1 MTTPPND
8 THQTDELPHN
18 DGIAM
23 RLDYAEASQLISEQA
38 SESATQTP
46 NTPTLNAQTL
56 NSQQAETYIDHVA
69 LFAQLNRP
77 AVAFHA
83 RVTQPLLFRDC
94 LMALFDIVSSD
105 YRYVPKDRSVYT
117 AFMQMRRASANQN
130 LFASQRAYF
139 DWLYNND
146 PLAYCILDP
155 IVQVHEDGVTFEVFS
170 KDEGSYAALTF
181 THALFDKVD
190 NTDSTTF
197 GTTYIDY
204 SPALL
209 QGIEQIRSY
218 RDTRL
223 DIGQQAV
230 TLQTPKP
237 DVNPDNPDTPAV
249 IEKRINVPKS
259 WIRSLLQVQSATQLS
274 QDTFELDPVSLYNLL
289 FEMRMHA
296 DIKGKKRGLI
306 IELVPQKAP
315 VLTLEPFGIVV
326 HSQSAVYQGNSAKLL
341 RLWGRRR
348 LALLK
353 RVLPYTDKVNVTLL
367 GQGMPSY
374 WTLTGQGFHL
384 TFAMT
389 GFSQANWSQSL
400 NFDLLLP
407 KRPTETDTDQ
417 DMEQLVTALQTAQDI
432 PTLAKY
438 LGKKPA
444 HIHQNLL
451 TLAQQGL
458 VRFDIATQQF
468 IYRPLTDT
476 PLNMDDFAYHN
487 LAEKQ
492 AYELVSRP
500 KAISNVSVETLP
512 SSGINGNGGVAIA
525 ADVEVKEDRR
535 TYYSQLQLNDEGM
548 VTRAECSCP
557 QFSQHRLTQGVCSH
571 LIAVRLTYA
580 NYDRSKDSK
589 LRWQQSKLFS
599 KRLDKQINTQSQN
612 LAENIENTESALTIN
627 HDTAN
632 VENRFENRFESIEQI
647 YLTLNQKKLII
658 ERSGGK
664 KSGRQQLLFN
674 RPEQAYDAFIQHS
687 AQFEAAGYLENQVI

>member
-1 MTTPPND
+1 MTATDPNPNSNLSEDTSQANDPTLPP
-8 THQTDELPHN
+8 Q
-18 DGIAM
+18 GVAM
-23 RLDYAEASQLISEQA
+23 RLDYAEPSQLV
-38 SESATQTP
+38 
-46 NTPTLNAQTL
+46 TPTLTDT
-56 NSQQAETYIDHVA
+56 QADNHTDHVA

-77 AVAFHA
+77 NVAFHA
-83 RVTQPLLFRDC
+83 NVTQPLLFRDG
-94 LMALFDIVSSD
+94 LMALFDVVSAD
-105 YRYVPKDRSVYT
+105 YRYVPKDRTAYT
-117 AFMQMRRASANQN
+117 AFMQMRRASANAN

-146 PLAYCILDP
+146 PLGYCVLDP

-170 KDEGSYAALTF
+170 KDEGSYASLTF
-181 THALFDKVD
+181 THSLFDNID
-190 NTDSTTF
+190 NTAF

-204 SPALL
+204 SPALR

-218 RDTRL
+218 RTTRL
-223 DIGQQAV
+223 DIGQLGIGQQAV
-230 TLQTPKP
+230 ALQTLKT
-237 DVNPDNPDTPAV
+237 DVDSNVTTPPI
-249 IEKRINVPKS
+249 IEKRINVAKS

-274 QDTFELDPVSLYNLL
+274 QDRFELDPVSLYNLL
-289 FEMRMHA
+289 FELRMHA
-296 DIKGKKRGLI
+296 DIKGKKRGLM
-306 IELVPQKAP
+306 IELVPHKAP

-326 HSQSAVYQGNSAKLL
+326 HSQSAPYQGKSAKLL

-353 RVLPYTDKVNVTLL
+353 RLLPYTDKVSVTLL

-407 KRPTETDTDQ
+407 KRPTETPNADSN
-417 DMEQLVTALQTAQDI
+417 ELESIIKALQTAQDI

-438 LGKKPA
+438 LGKKPTE
-444 HIHQNLL
+444 IRQNLL

-458 VRFDIATQQF
+458 VRYDLATEQF

-492 AYELVSRP
+492 AYELVNRP
-500 KAISNVSVETLP
+500 KAISKFNVETLP
-512 SSGINGNGGVAIA
+512 SMVGSGGVAIS

-535 TYYSQLQLNDEGM
+535 TYHSQLQLNDEGM

-557 QFSQHRLTQGVCSH
+557 QFLQHRLTQGVCSH
-571 LIAVRLTYA
+571 LIAVRLMYA
-580 NYDRSKDSK
+580 SYDRSKDEK

-599 KRLDKQINTQSQN
+599 KRLASKSTGKSSDHYIDNSAELDINTN
-612 LAENIENTESALTIN
+612 LNNVEAKIDAHANTEAM
-627 HDTAN
+627 A
-632 VENRFENRFESIEQI
+632 QI

-658 ERSGGK
+658 ERSGDK
-664 KSGRQQLLFN
+664 HTGRQQLLFN
-674 RPEQAYDAFIQHS
+674 RPEQAYEAFLKHI
-687 AQFEAAGYLENQVI
+687 AQFESAGYLENQVI